1 MDRALILVLILY
13 CFFFRAGMICVY
25 ISNDQMT
32 DSLKSFDTSAANA
45 LDDIN
50 TFIDVFIGVRI
61 IFF

>member
-1 MDRALILVLILY
+1 
-13 CFFFRAGMICVY
+13 MICVY

-32 DSLKSFDTSAANA
+32 DTLEKFDTSASNA

-50 TFIDVFIGVRI
+50 TYIDVVIGVRI